1 MKSCFQT
8 LLSNVAFN
16 CNLRPCNKD
25 FFQVQKCDQ
34 AVMGG
39 FRPDIG
45 VVMCHNN
52 IMCRTDMV
60 GSNAAR

>member
-1 MKSCFQT
+1 MKLNYEE
-8 LLSNVAFN
+8 LLSNVGFN
-16 CNLRPCNKD
+16 FIQRPSNKD